1 MEPLTGRCPL
11 TGRSVRGG
19 GDSEEAAQGRTSSSQ
34 IPIPISN
41 QSITSEARPFFAISK
56 TTIQLA
62 IESFKEQ
69 LILLKSEPVETH
81 TDT

>member
-1 MEPLTGRCPL
+1 MEPLAGRCPL

-19 GDSEEAAQGRTSSSQ
+19 GDSEEGAQGRTQ